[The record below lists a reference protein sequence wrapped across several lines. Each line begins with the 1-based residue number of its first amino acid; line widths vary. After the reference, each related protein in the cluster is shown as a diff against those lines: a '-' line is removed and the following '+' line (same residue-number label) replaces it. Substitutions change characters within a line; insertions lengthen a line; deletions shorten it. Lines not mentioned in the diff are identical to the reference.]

1 MSSCLRS
8 LITLFTLQVS
18 LGPNLTVEPGS
29 RFSLQK
35 REDLDELMED
45 MSIDQ
50 QQESGKKSVLNT
62 VELFFLTFTYDL

>member
-18 LGPNLTVEPGS
+18 LGPNLTVESGS

-35 REDLDELMED
+35 PEDLDELMEG
-45 MSIDQ
+45 MSIDR